1 MIDTIT
7 NSVLGHILNY
17 ISNHKLFPHPEEKSS
32 FVVPEKYLS
41 SSANNSR
48 RSSGYEK
55 NNTYILE
62 KKESN
67 NISAADQP
75 SSETVAEISNT
86 IINSAFT
93 DLEKNSRNDEEENN
107 EEVIDIAEDKGY
119 IVVDWYGDDDPE
131 NPQNWSNFKVCW
143 ILGLTG
149 LLCLAIYMGSSVYT
163 PGVAMMMEDLNTTQ
177 VKAILPLTCFILG
190 YGVGPMFLSPLSEHP
205 PFGRTYI
212 YVVTLFIFVIVQI
225 PTALADTIE
234 KIVGLRVI
242 AGFMASPALST
253 GGATIGDM
261 VHPNNL
267 YKGLVV
273 WALFAFSGPAFGP
286 LIGGVIT
293 QLVNWRWNF
302 WFLCILS
309 GSVLALLIIFLPET
323 NHDTI
328 LHRRAARLRR
338 LTGNDKIR
346 SKYEI
351 EQETNTISVSDLAK
365 ETLWRPIFIAF
376 FEPMVLALN
385 IYTAFIYII
394 VNSWFEAFPIV
405 FEGIYHFNLIESGV
419 VYISAILGAIIGAC
433 IYLYWVGQIS
443 REPNPAIEKFLKPAM
458 FGSFFLPVGLF
469 IFAWASSPKTHW
481 IAPCIGAFIFC
492 IGALN
497 IFQAIFNY
505 LGRGFYRYLASVF
518 AGNCLM
524 RSWSAAV
531 FPLFVSPM
539 YHNTAIKDFP
549 VGPGGSILASVSVLM
564 IAIPF
569 VIYKFGVSL
578 RGRSKYAN

>member
-1 MIDTIT
+1 MIDSLT
-7 NSVLGHILNY
+7 NSVLGNVLNY
-17 ISNHKLFPHPEEKSS
+17 VSNHKLFPHPEEKSS

-107 EEVIDIAEDKGY
+107 EEVIDIAKDRGY

-190 YGVGPMFLSPLSEHP
+190 YGIGPMFLSPLSEHP

-212 YVVTLFIFVIVQI
+212 YVVTLFIFVVIQI

-328 LHRRAARLRR
+328 LHRRAVRLRR

-539 YHNTAIKDFP
+539 YHNTATKDFP

>member
-1 MIDTIT
+1 MIDSIT
-7 NSVLGHILNY
+7 NSVLGNILNY
-17 ISNHKLFPHPEEKSS
+17 VSNHKLFPHPEEKPS
-32 FVVPEKYLS
+32 FVVPDKYLS
-41 SSANNSR
+41 STTNTSR
-48 RSSGYEK
+48 RNSNYKKKEL
-55 NNTYILE
+55 NNTSTADQYTNGTMTESSNMIINYAFVDLE
-62 KKESN
+62 KK
-67 NISAADQP
+67 
-75 SSETVAEISNT
+75 
-86 IINSAFT
+86 
-93 DLEKNSRNDEEENN
+93 SRNDEDENDEGFN
-107 EEVIDIAEDKGY
+107 DTTEDNGY
-119 IVVDWYGDDDPE
+119 IVVDWYGDNDPE
-131 NPQNWSNFKVCW
+131 NPQNWSNLKVCW
-143 ILGLTG
+143 IIGLTG

-163 PGVAMMMEDLNTTQ
+163 PGVSMIMEDLNTTQ
-177 VKAILPLTCFILG
+177 VKAILPLTVFILG
-190 YGVGPMFLSPLSEHP
+190 YGIGPMFLSPLSEHP
-205 PFGRTYI
+205 PIGRTYI

-234 KIVGLRVI
+234 KIVGLRLI

-267 YKGLVV
+267 YKGLIV
-273 WALFAFSGPAFGP
+273 WALFAFSGPTFGP

-293 QLVNWRWNF
+293 QLVSWRWTF

-309 GSVLALLIIFLPET
+309 GSVLTLLIIFLPET

-328 LHRRAARLRR
+328 LYRRAIRLRK

-351 EQETNTISVSDLAK
+351 EKETKTLKISDLAK

-376 FEPMVLALN
+376 FEPMVLSLN

-405 FEGIYHFNLIESGV
+405 FEGTYNFNLIESGA
-419 VYISAILGAIIGAC
+419 VYISANLGAVLGAS

-469 IFAWASSPKTHW
+469 IFAWGSSPKTHW
-481 IAPCIGAFIFC
+481 IAPCIGTFIFC

-497 IFQAIFNY
+497 IFQSVFNY

-564 IAIPF
+564 VAIPF
-569 VIYKFGVSL
+569 VIYRFGVAL

>member
-7 NSVLGHILNY
+7 NSVLGNILNHV
-17 ISNHKLFPHPEEKSS
+17 STHKLFPHPDEKSS
-32 FVVPEKYLS
+32 FVVPDKYLS
-41 SSANNSR
+41 LSNSR
-48 RSSGYEK
+48 CSSDYK
-55 NNTYILE
+55 QNNLSVLE
-62 KKESN
+62 KQKLN
-67 NISAADQP
+67 NIPTAGRATNETITEVCNTTTNSGFIYLEKTPLNDEDETDGDVVDIAAD
-75 SSETVAEISNT
+75 N
-86 IINSAFT
+86 
-93 DLEKNSRNDEEENN
+93 
-107 EEVIDIAEDKGY
+107 GY
-119 IVVDWYGDDDPE
+119 IVVDWYDDNDPE
-131 NPQNWSNFKVCW
+131 NPQNWSTLKVGW
-143 ILGLTG
+143 IMGLIG

-163 PGVAMMMEDLNTTQ
+163 PGVAAMMEDLNTTQ

-212 YVVTLFIFVIVQI
+212 YVITLFIFVIVQI

-234 KIVGLRVI
+234 KIIGLRVI

-273 WALFAFSGPAFGP
+273 WALFGVSGPAFGP

-293 QLVNWRWNF
+293 QLVNWRWTF
-302 WFLCILS
+302 WFLCIS
-309 GSVLALLIIFLPET
+309 TGIVLVLLIAFLPET
-323 NHDTI
+323 NHNTI
-328 LHRRAARLRR
+328 LHRRAVRLRK

-351 EQETNTISVSDLAK
+351 EKETHTLKLSDLAK

-376 FEPMVLALN
+376 FEPMVLLLN

-394 VNSWFEAFPIV
+394 LNSWFEAFPIV
-405 FEGIYHFNLIESGV
+405 FEGIYNFNLIENGI
-419 VYISAILGAIIGAC
+419 VYISVILGAIIGAG
-433 IYLYWVGQIS
+433 IYLYWMGQIS

-458 FGSFFLPVGLF
+458 FGSLFLPIGLF
-469 IFAWASSPKTHW
+469 IFAWAASLKTHW
-481 IAPCIGAFIFC
+481 IAPCVGSFIFC
-492 IGALN
+492 VGSIN

-505 LGRGFYRYLASVF
+505 LGRGFYRYIASVF

-569 VIYKFGVSL
+569 VIYRFGVPL

>member
-1 MIDTIT
+1 
-7 NSVLGHILNY
+7 
-17 ISNHKLFPHPEEKSS
+17 
-32 FVVPEKYLS
+32 
-41 SSANNSR
+41 
-48 RSSGYEK
+48 
-55 NNTYILE
+55 
-62 KKESN
+62 
-67 NISAADQP
+67 
-75 SSETVAEISNT
+75 
-86 IINSAFT
+86 
-93 DLEKNSRNDEEENN
+93 
-107 EEVIDIAEDKGY
+107 
-119 IVVDWYGDDDPE
+119 
-131 NPQNWSNFKVCW
+131 
-143 ILGLTG
+143 
-149 LLCLAIYMGSSVYT
+149 MGSSIYT
-163 PGVAMMMEDLNTTQ
+163 PAVSIMMEELNVTQ
-177 VKAILPLTCFILG
+177 VKAILPLTVFILG

-205 PFGRTYI
+205 PLGRTYI
-212 YVVTLFIFVIVQI
+212 YVVTLFIFVVVQI

-234 KIVGLRVI
+234 KIIGLRLI

-267 YKGLVV
+267 YKGLVT
-273 WALFAFSGPAFGP
+273 WALFAFSGPTFGP
-286 LIGGVIT
+286 LIGGIIT

-302 WFLCILS
+302 WVLCIVS
-309 GSVLALLIIFLPET
+309 GFVLALLIVFLPET

-328 LHRRAARLRR
+328 LHRRALRLRK

-351 EQETNTISVSDLAK
+351 EKENSTLKFSDLVK

-376 FEPMVLALN
+376 FEPMVLSLN

-405 FEGIYHFNLIESGV
+405 FQGIYHFNLIESGI
-419 VYISAILGAIIGAC
+419 VYISAIIGAIIGAS
-433 IYLYWVGQIS
+433 IYLYWVGKIS
-443 REPNPAIEKFLKPAM
+443 RESNPAIEKFLKPAM
-458 FGSFFLPVGLF
+458 MGSFFLPVGLF

-481 IAPCIGAFIFC
+481 IAPCLGALIFC

-505 LGRGFYRYLASVF
+505 LGRGFYRYIASVF

-569 VIYKFGVSL
+569 VIYKFGVPL

>member
-7 NSVLGHILNY
+7 NSVLGNILNHV
-17 ISNHKLFPHPEEKSS
+17 SNHKLFPHPDEKTS
-32 FVVPEKYLS
+32 FVVPDKYLS
-41 SSANNSR
+41 FTNSR
-48 RSSGYEK
+48 RSSGYEP
-55 NNTYILE
+55 NNTSILE
-62 KKESN
+62 KQESN
-67 NISAADQP
+67 NTSTAGRATN
-75 SSETVAEISNT
+75 ETITEVSNA
-86 IINSAFT
+86 IVNSAFI
-93 DLEKNSRNDEEENN
+93 DLEKPSLNDEDETDGD
-107 EEVIDIAEDKGY
+107 VVDIATENGY
-119 IVVDWYGDDDPE
+119 IVIDWYDDNDPE
-131 NPQNWSNFKVCW
+131 NPQNWSNLKVGW
-143 ILGLTG
+143 IMSLTG

-163 PGVAMMMEDLNTTQ
+163 PGVAAMMEDLNTTQ

-212 YVVTLFIFVIVQI
+212 YVITLFIFVIVQI

-234 KIVGLRVI
+234 KIIGLRVI

-253 GGATIGDM
+253 SGATIGDM
-261 VHPNNL
+261 VHPNYL

-273 WALFAFSGPAFGP
+273 WSLFGVSGPSFGP
-286 LIGGVIT
+286 LIGGAIT
-293 QLVNWRWNF
+293 QLVNWRWTF
-302 WFLCILS
+302 WFLCILT
-309 GSVLALLIIFLPET
+309 GIVLVLLIAFLPET
-323 NHDTI
+323 NPDTI
-328 LHRRAARLRR
+328 LHRRAVRLRK

-351 EQETNTISVSDLAK
+351 EKETHTLKFSDLAK

-376 FEPMVLALN
+376 FEPMVLLLN

-405 FEGIYHFNLIESGV
+405 FEGIYHFNLIENGI
-419 VYISAILGAIIGAC
+419 VYISSILGAIVGVG
-433 IYLYWVGQIS
+433 IYLYWMEQIS
-443 REPNPAIEKFLKPAM
+443 RDPNPTIEKFLKPAM
-458 FGSFFLPVGLF
+458 IGSIFLPVGLF

-481 IAPCIGAFIFC
+481 IAPCIGALIFS
-492 IGALN
+492 IGSIN
-497 IFQAIFNY
+497 IFQSIFNY
-505 LGRGFYRYLASVF
+505 LGRGFYRYIASVF

-549 VGPGGSILASVSVLM
+549 VGPGGSILASISVLM
-564 IAIPF
+564 VAIPF
-569 VIYKFGVSL
+569 VIYRFGVPL